1 MKEGLLKGKLMKQ
14 QINSDEMVM
23 IYWMLEFIS
32 LSKDMK
38 KEELDAV
45 IDPKSINISKGYLAD
60 RIAKL

>member
-1 MKEGLLKGKLMKQ
+1 
-14 QINSDEMVM
+14 MVM